1 MDLEQPIEEAARD
14 RFQYAVVILILLVT
28 ILGAGVALLQRHA
41 SVNESRASR
50 ETVAKAVEV
59 MGELQRRGQQ
69 AAYDVGVTADFAAT
83 SMDAIALQGTALELT
98 QAGRR
103 EEAIAYQGRAAVLV
117 AQAEA
122 LRSHSILLTDPRY
135 APQGE
140 SVTPDVATYMADW
153 QAPIQAL
160 LAEQQAAAERANRWG
175 NKADAYT
182 SITTM
187 LAVSVFLYSLS
198 LIIRGRLRYL
208 FALVGSGVVGL
219 ALLWVLWALVMG

>member
-1 MDLEQPIEEAARD
+1 MELEQPVEEAPRD
-14 RFQYAVVILILLVT
+14 RFQYVVIVLILLVT
-28 ILGAGVALLQRHA
+28 ILGASVALLQRHA

-50 ETVAKAVEV
+50 ETVAKAVQV

-83 SMDAIALQGTALELT
+83 SMDAIALQGTALELE

-103 EEAIAYQGRAAVLV
+103 EEATAYRERAAVLE

-122 LRSHSILLTDPRY
+122 LRSLSILFSDPRY

-140 SVTPDVATYMADW
+140 NMTPNVAAYMADW
-153 QAPIQAL
+153 QIPIQAL

-175 NKADAYT
+175 DKADTYT
-182 SITTM
+182 SVTTI

-198 LIIRGRLRYL
+198 LIVRGRLRYL
-208 FALVGSGVVGL
+208 FTLVGSGVVGL
-219 ALLWVLWALVMG
+219 ALLWVLWMLVV